1 MRLENAQL
9 RVNSFAIEKLSVE
22 ARAANSSAEMR
33 IKRVGV
39 KL

>member
-1 MRLENAQL
+1 MRLQNAQL
-9 RVNSFAIEKLSVE
+9 RVNSFAIE

-33 IKRVGV
+33 IKRVGD